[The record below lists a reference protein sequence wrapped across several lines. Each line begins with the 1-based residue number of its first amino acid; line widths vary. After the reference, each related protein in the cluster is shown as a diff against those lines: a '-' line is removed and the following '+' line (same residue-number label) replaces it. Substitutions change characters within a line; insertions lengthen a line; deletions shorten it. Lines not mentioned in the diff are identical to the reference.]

1 MRKRASLIVEIVKII
16 INCIIV
22 PLYFIKFFCD
32 EALLRGLMKTGS
44 KLSIGGITII
54 ASLIKLP
61 EKE

>member
-22 PLYFIKFFCD
+22 PLYFIKVSVMKLYC
-32 EALLRGLMKTGS
+32 RGLMKTGS